1 MLLLPFL
8 PITALILQ
16 NATTLSNLLHYQVS
30 QSLNDVISCF
40 TFSIKREVERIGAKV
55 YAATLLEKFI
65 TNMQRERSEVKIFFG
80 NIRNIFTGFIFS
92 KGLTSF
98 LTGCI
103 LHLHQWQADS
113 WSQPYWKVWRQKNI
127 SSLWMHFLLGSLS
140 QTMLWRICHGLRWMF
155 MMPPWCLSPRHSLLT
170 FNNFLSDS
178 SDNKKLPLY
187 FYWLLKMW
195 DLVFWFLIHGAFAI
209 NL

>member
-40 TFSIKREVERIGAKV
+40 TFFIKREVERIGAKV

-65 TNMQRERSEVKIFFG
+65 TNMQRERSEVKYYLVILETSSPGLINIIF
-80 NIRNIFTGFIFS
+80 R
-92 KGLTSF
+92 KGLTTF

-113 WSQPYWKVWRQKNI
+113 WSQPY
-127 SSLWMHFLLGSLS
+127 
-140 QTMLWRICHGLRWMF
+140 
-155 MMPPWCLSPRHSLLT
+155 
-170 FNNFLSDS
+170 
-178 SDNKKLPLY
+178 
-187 FYWLLKMW
+187 
-195 DLVFWFLIHGAFAI
+195 
-209 NL
+209 

>member
-40 TFSIKREVERIGAKV
+40 IFSIKREVERIGAKV

-80 NIRNIFTGFIFS
+80 NIRSIFTGF
-92 KGLTSF
+92 
-98 LTGCI
+98 
-103 LHLHQWQADS
+103 
-113 WSQPYWKVWRQKNI
+113 
-127 SSLWMHFLLGSLS
+127 
-140 QTMLWRICHGLRWMF
+140 
-155 MMPPWCLSPRHSLLT
+155 
-170 FNNFLSDS
+170 
-178 SDNKKLPLY
+178 
-187 FYWLLKMW
+187 
-195 DLVFWFLIHGAFAI
+195 VF
-209 NL
+209 